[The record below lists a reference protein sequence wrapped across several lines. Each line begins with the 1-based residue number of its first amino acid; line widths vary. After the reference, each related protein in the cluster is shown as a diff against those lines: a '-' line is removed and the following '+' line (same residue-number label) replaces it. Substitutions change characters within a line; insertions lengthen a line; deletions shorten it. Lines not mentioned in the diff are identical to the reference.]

1 MKVINK
7 LKEIIIKYKAYLM
20 IVIVVLISAFS
31 IVYQNY
37 KDKSKLYINN
47 NEIEVNKY
55 ENKIAVYITGEVN
68 SPGVY
73 YVDSEYRLNDLVN
86 LCGGLTENADVTDI
100 NLAEKLNDSD
110 KIDIP
115 KKTKNVYEST
125 DNDEISD
132 ENNGLININKAS
144 KEELKSLNGIGETLA
159 NNIIEYRKNNKFE
172 IVEDILN
179 VNGIGNSKYEA
190 IKEYICVK

>member
-125 DNDEISD
+125 DNDEISN

-144 KEELKSLNGIGETLA
+144 KEEDRKSTRLKLQSQ
-159 NNIIEYRKNNKFE
+159 R
-172 IVEDILN
+172 
-179 VNGIGNSKYEA
+179 
-190 IKEYICVK
+190 

>member
-1 MKVINK
+1 VKVINK

-125 DNDEISD
+125 DNDEISN

>member
-86 LCGGLTENADVTDI
+86 L
-100 NLAEKLNDSD
+100 
-110 KIDIP
+110 
-115 KKTKNVYEST
+115 
-125 DNDEISD
+125 
-132 ENNGLININKAS
+132 
-144 KEELKSLNGIGETLA
+144 
-159 NNIIEYRKNNKFE
+159 
-172 IVEDILN
+172 
-179 VNGIGNSKYEA
+179 
-190 IKEYICVK
+190 

>member
-159 NNIIEYRKNNKFE
+159 NNIIEYRKNTKFE

>member
-1 MKVINK
+1 MKIINK
-7 LKEIIIKYKAYLM
+7 VKNVIIKYKSY
-20 IVIVVLISAFS
+20 IVIGIIVLVSVISV
-31 IVYQNY
+31 VYQNY
-37 KDKSKLYINN
+37 KDKNKLYINN

-73 YVDSEYRLNDLVN
+73 YIDSDFRLNDLVN
-86 LCGGLTENADVTDI
+86 MCGGLTENADLTDI

-115 KKTKNVYEST
+115 KKVN
-125 DNDEISD
+125 NID
-132 ENNGLININKAS
+132 ENTEDNEIDDENGELININKAS
-144 KEELKSLNGIGETLA
+144 KEELKTLNGIGETLA
-159 NNIIEYRKNNKFE
+159 NNIVEYRKNNKFE
-172 IVEDILN
+172 TVEDILN

>member
-1 MKVINK
+1 
-7 LKEIIIKYKAYLM
+7 M

-115 KKTKNVYEST
+115 KKTKNVYEIT
-125 DNDEISD
+125 DNDEIGDNFITCLDS
-132 ENNGLININKAS
+132 
-144 KEELKSLNGIGETLA
+144 
-159 NNIIEYRKNNKFE
+159 
-172 IVEDILN
+172 
-179 VNGIGNSKYEA
+179 
-190 IKEYICVK
+190 